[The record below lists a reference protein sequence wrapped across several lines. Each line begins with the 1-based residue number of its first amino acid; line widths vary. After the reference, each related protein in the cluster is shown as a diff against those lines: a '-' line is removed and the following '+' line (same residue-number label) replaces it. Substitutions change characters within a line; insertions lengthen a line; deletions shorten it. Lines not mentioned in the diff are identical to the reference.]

1 MTFRPIARA
10 AKLRARKW
18 ESPAGLRSRIAF
30 DWANNRRMAVSRSA
44 GLMLRVR
51 ARRTRSR
58 ASKLAAGFEG
68 SVRTPSVYHP
78 PRHALKPPGLAAG
91 PSSSNG
97 CGGVCCGGSVG
108 KGFSVVRPRPTCV
121 PGSTAGFQLTQAF
134 GLHVLTGTY
143 RDSSGV
149 WSTSAILCPANVRTG
164 ARVLV
169 RSRSRGAGHLFKKAA
184 GVCAGQA
191 GEAMGLHGLL
201 PRG

>member
-1 MTFRPIARA
+1 MGEPGGIALQDR
-10 AKLRARKW
+10 LRLGQQ
-18 ESPAGLRSRIAF
+18 SPHGGKPLC
-30 DWANNRRMAVSRSA
+30 
-44 GLMLRVR
+44 
-51 ARRTRSR
+51 RTH
-58 ASKLAAGFEG
+58 AEG
-68 SVRTPSVYHP
+68 SGPPHAVAGKQAGSGIRGLSTHP
-78 PRHALKPPGLAAG
+78 FSLSSPRHALKPPGLAAG